1 MNHDDTNYFSN
12 FSIYTKKE
20 ISQQSQINELISLAQ
35 KYGMA
40 EIENKFVSSVNKSFL
55 FLINYISTQKSKN
68 GIPQDLSEAFLNNIF
83 LKEQTNQFL
92 HKKIYSLL
100 HDDSSEFSKN
110 ITILDSI
117 LTIGS
122 NEKIFDLENNLDF
135 NSISNLFRFYEKRLN
150 ELIKFDFELFNQTF
164 NTYIVLLKMFI
175 QLCAINAIDFKK
187 IDEINEIIDL
197 ITESINLL
205 KFTTPLD
212 NKKLSKIN
220 NLQGKC
226 LYYFS
231 HLEIIPIN
239 IESIELDIEKY
250 LLVFEKQEDGFMLS
264 KKNQFGYEASSYADD
279 EFLIFK
285 KYSSILLLNL
295 LKKLETF
302 DDNLYLNNNYLKKIV
317 KSYNQNFSFDYSSD
331 DNYNLK
337 DFKESLIL
345 SLLNKYHSN
354 LNHQKRV
361 DYHFIIEDFIFSGN
375 EFNNKNLETI
385 YRILTFTDDIENF
398 KLLQIVQML
407 VNSKQIQNNYY
418 EYFKLKIFEIFI
430 NQTNEITNLLLS
442 VNFYL
447 QKNNFDFNLKSIVKT
462 LLDKLEE
469 FKIDN
474 QIQENK
480 KNSPTNEF
488 NNKTII
494 KYDFL
499 DDDYDLDY

>member
-1 MNHDDTNYFSN
+1 M
-12 FSIYTKKE
+12 
-20 ISQQSQINELISLAQ
+20 
-35 KYGMA
+35 
-40 EIENKFVSSVNKSFL
+40 
-55 FLINYISTQKSKN
+55 
-68 GIPQDLSEAFLNNIF
+68 
-83 LKEQTNQFL
+83 
-92 HKKIYSLL
+92 
-100 HDDSSEFSKN
+100 
-110 ITILDSI
+110 
-117 LTIGS
+117 
-122 NEKIFDLENNLDF
+122 
-135 NSISNLFRFYEKRLN
+135 
-150 ELIKFDFELFNQTF
+150 
-164 NTYIVLLKMFI
+164 
-175 QLCAINAIDFKK
+175 
-187 IDEINEIIDL
+187 
-197 ITESINLL
+197 
-205 KFTTPLD
+205 
-212 NKKLSKIN
+212 
-220 NLQGKC
+220 
-226 LYYFS
+226 
-231 HLEIIPIN
+231 
-239 IESIELDIEKY
+239 
-250 LLVFEKQEDGFMLS
+250 
-264 KKNQFGYEASSYADD
+264 
-279 EFLIFK
+279 
-285 KYSSILLLNL
+285 
-295 LKKLETF
+295 
-302 DDNLYLNNNYLKKIV
+302 YLNNNYLKKIV